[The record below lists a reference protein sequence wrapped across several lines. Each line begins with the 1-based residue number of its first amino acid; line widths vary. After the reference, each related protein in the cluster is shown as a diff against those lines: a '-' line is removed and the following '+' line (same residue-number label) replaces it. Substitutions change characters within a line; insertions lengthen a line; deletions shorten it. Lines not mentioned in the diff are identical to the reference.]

1 MARDGVNG
9 SHKISGRVS
18 VLCAEFVHIAELRTG
33 WEKVGKEWRAFK
45 LVSGEEETSS
55 SSVKEMNNK
64 EMDKNDF

>member
-1 MARDGVNG
+1 M
-9 SHKISGRVS
+9 
-18 VLCAEFVHIAELRTG
+18 HIAELRTG